1 MDPSRIQLRQQVRL
15 AYGQWDPLWQQR
27 VMTCAVCSRPIGGRW
42 PNLGWDAHEYLVKR
56 HSVPKAKQHL
66 IFVVEN
72 VVPLHHDCHIQ
83 LGQTARARAKCLDYA
98 IRYLGAERI
107 AAWYHRTQPEIGLP
121 CVTVHIVRAG
131 GVRRVPQVVVVVGT
145 SQGGSLG

>member
-42 PNLGWDAHEYLVKR
+42 PNDAWDAHEYLVKR

-72 VVPLHHDCHIQ
+72 VVPLHHDCHTRY
-83 LGQTARARAKCLDYA
+83 GQTIITREKCLDYA
-98 IRYLGAERI
+98 WAVLGTTTLGAERI
-107 AAWYHRTQPEIGLP
+107 AAWYHRLQPEIGLP
-121 CVTVHIVRAG
+121 C
-131 GVRRVPQVVVVVGT
+131 
-145 SQGGSLG
+145 GSIHLFERGEYAAYLKSLLS